1 MASRAVGEVLN
12 GSMEVLSVGQSLD
25 KRSGQTMLKTRVR
38 FTSGPFKG
46 IETLVKHP
54 VSDNK
59 KGSKS
64 TASKPA
70 SNSKNTASK
79 STSKGAAKSTGKAA
93 KSTSKAAGKSTG
105 GKAKQ
110 VKPADTTPASQDTE
124 EDLEELDLDFEDEEE

>member
-54 VSDNK
+54 VNDGK

-64 TASKPA
+64 
-70 SNSKNTASK
+70 TASK

-93 KSTSKAAGKSTG
+93 KSTSKGAAKKST

-110 VKPADTTPASQDTE
+110 VKPADTTPAKDTEAQDTE
-124 EDLEELDLDFEDEEE
+124 EDLEELDLDFDDEE

>member
-1 MASRAVGEVLN
+1 MASRAVGEVIN
-12 GSMEVLSVGQSLD
+12 GQMEVLSVGQSLD

-54 VSDNK
+54 VSDGK
-59 KGSKS
+59 KGSKSTAKS

-79 STSKGAAKSTGKAA
+79 STSKGAAKSTSKGAA
-93 KSTSKAAGKSTG
+93 KKST

-110 VKPADTTPASQDTE
+110 VKPADTTKGQDTE
-124 EDLEELDLDFEDEEE
+124 DDLEELDLDFEDDEE

>member
-1 MASRAVGEVLN
+1 MASRAVGEVIN
-12 GSMEVLSVGQSLD
+12 GQMEVLSVGQSLD

-54 VSDNK
+54 VSDGK
-59 KGSKS
+59 KGSKSTAKS

-70 SNSKNTASK
+70 SKGAAKSTSKAAK
-79 STSKGAAKSTGKAA
+79 STSKGAAK
-93 KSTSKAAGKSTG
+93 KST

-110 VKPADTTPASQDTE
+110 VKPADTTKAQDTE
-124 EDLEELDLDFEDEEE
+124 DDLEELDLDFEDDEE